1 MATTFHE
8 GFRFEDW
15 RAYPSRDVLLG
26 PRGEVHIEPK
36 VMQLL
41 EYLAREPGKVFER
54 DELLEAIWD
63 GRAITDEPLSRC
75 VFQLRRALGDS
86 ARNPRYIE
94 TIPKRGFRLLCDV
107 QPLSGVRLE
116 VDGSAAEATTEKHGP
131 GFGRRRML
139 LYALVGILIVAS
151 VGIAYRLT
159 SPTLTDAPD
168 IRVEGAKAT
177 SAPAYSVAVLP
188 FENLSERPEDRYF
201 VDGLHDEVLTQLTK
215 LSSLEKV
222 IAQTTM
228 EQYRNTAKPVSVIG
242 RELDVAAVLEGGV
255 QRAGDWMRIN
265 VQLTAVGSDQI
276 LWAESYDRQLTVEN
290 LFEVQGQIARHVA
303 SSLVGKF
310 TLEESDRLG
319 EFPTHSLEAYEE
331 YLYGKQGIRRAT
343 SESLLQAAA
352 HLERAVGLDPS
363 FAEAQVA
370 LAEAYWTYRRHT
382 FGKLPEGV
390 TEDSIKRRIDMA
402 LELDPTLGFA
412 YAMRGRWLAGESGP
426 EGWYLP
432 EGNPE
437 AEREFQKAVE
447 LSPGDPDIYLAYGDF
462 EQDRERKVELYR
474 QGLRVDPQSA
484 RLHHE
489 IGYQLFELFQPDAA
503 FMHFAHAIEYDP
515 DSWKG
520 YWGVGVL
527 NWYYTGRIDEAMRW
541 LRIAYSK
548 DRGNI
553 NNICLVGWTY
563 LWLNDDVAAE
573 QWFRHAMHLAPRDS
587 IAVWGL
593 ADVYRIR
600 GQLGEEWRLLR
611 ELPDDGALRKLYHLV
626 QDGRSD
632 EAFEQARMRM
642 PELFGNEND
651 NTGRYRSNPRHAVIP
666 SARKYLFFERIFR
679 GLGETER
686 AAELLANMEMYV
698 DNRMVSYGWDY
709 RVRAQIH
716 AARGRNDDA
725 IEALRNATD
734 SGNLAWWPMLFDGF
748 QFDGIRGDPR
758 FKALL
763 DSISDEMA
771 VQLERV
777 REMERNG
784 EIPMLPGDA

>member
-1 MATTFHE
+1 MVSTLHE

-15 RAYPSRDVLLG
+15 TAYPSRHVLLG
-26 PRGEVHIEPK
+26 PLGEVHLEPK
-36 VMQLL
+36 VMQLF
-41 EYLAREPGKVFER
+41 EYLARDPGKVVER

-75 VFQLRRALGDS
+75 VFLLRRALGDS

-107 QPLSGVRLE
+107 QPLSDARLE
-116 VDGSAAEATTEKHGP
+116 VNASAAETTTAKKGP
-131 GFGRRRML
+131 GSGRRRML
-139 LYALVGILIVAS
+139 LYALVGVLIAAL
-151 VGIAYRLT
+151 VGIAYSLT
-159 SPTLTDAPD
+159 SPALTSAPD
-168 IRVEGAKAT
+168 ISVEGARAT
-177 SAPAYSVAVLP
+177 AAPAYSVAVLP
-188 FENLSERPEDRYF
+188 FENLSERAEDRYF
-201 VDGLHDEVLTQLTK
+201 VDGLHDEVMTQLAK
-215 LSSLEKV
+215 LPSLQKV

-228 EQYRNTAKPVSVIG
+228 EQYRNTSKPVSTIG

-255 QRAGDWMRIN
+255 QRAGDRMRIN
-265 VQLTAVGSDQI
+265 VQLISVGSDQI

-290 LFEVQGQIARHVA
+290 LFEVQAQIARQVA
-303 SSLVGKF
+303 RSLVGTF

-319 EFPTHSLEAYEE
+319 EFPTTSLEAYEA
-331 YLYGKQGIRRAT
+331 YLRGKQGIARAT
-343 SESLLQAAA
+343 SESLLQAVG
-352 HLERAVGLDPS
+352 HFERAIGHDPS
-363 FAEAQVA
+363 FAEAHAA
-370 LAEAYWTYRRHT
+370 LAEACLTYRRHT

-390 TEDSIKRRIDMA
+390 TEDSIKQWIDMA

-412 YAMRGRWLAGESGP
+412 HVMRGKWLAREGGA

-432 EGNPE
+432 EDNPE
-437 AEREFQKAVE
+437 AEREFQKAAE
-447 LSPGDPDIYLAYGDF
+447 LSPGDPDVYVAYGDF
-462 EQDRERKVELYR
+462 VQDRERKVELYR

-484 RLHHE
+484 RLHHA

-503 FMHFAHAIEYDP
+503 LMHFERAIEYDP

-573 QWFRHAMHLAPRDS
+573 QWFRHAMDLAPRDS
-587 IAVWGL
+587 FAVWGL

-600 GQLGEEWRLLR
+600 GQLDEEWKLLK
-611 ELPDDGALRKLYHLV
+611 ELPDNGALRKLYHLV
-626 QDGRSD
+626 QNGRSD
-632 EAFEQARMRM
+632 EAFEAARLRM
-642 PELFGNEND
+642 PELFVND
-651 NTGRYRSNPRHAVIP
+651 NGKAGHYRSKSGHAVIP

-686 AAELLANMEMYV
+686 AAELLANMEVYV
-698 DNRMVSYGWDY
+698 DNRMVNYGWDY
-709 RVRAQIH
+709 RIRAQIY

-725 IEALRNATD
+725 IEALRKTID

-758 FKALL
+758 FQALI
-763 DSISDEMA
+763 DEISDEMA

-784 EIPMLPGDA
+784 DIPTLPGEA